1 MSVGWHRRFITMLG
15 KKWQFGVL
23 HEAFPLDWDG
33 TPTWSHGQIPDDL
46 QLCEQSSRPQK
57 RPAIKVAQPWADKQ
71 VCCQAVATAGASR
84 RPQAWTEHGSPYKA
98 SQSRSF
104 PPNCTS
110 AQECKLGVYG
120 ETILP
125 AGGGGAHA
133 AITLKEQKPKNKEK
147 KATNNTDK
155 IRHRQQQKGG

>member
-84 RPQAWTEHGSPYKA
+84 RPQAWTERGSPYKA

-110 AQECKLGVYG
+110 AQESKLGVYG

-125 AGGGGAHA
+125 AGGGGGPRSYHA
-133 AITLKEQKPKNKEK
+133 QRAETK
-147 KATNNTDK
+147 K
-155 IRHRQQQKGG
+155 

>member
-125 AGGGGAHA
+125 AGGGGARSYHA
-133 AITLKEQKPKNKEK
+133 QRTETK
-147 KATNNTDK
+147 K
-155 IRHRQQQKGG
+155 